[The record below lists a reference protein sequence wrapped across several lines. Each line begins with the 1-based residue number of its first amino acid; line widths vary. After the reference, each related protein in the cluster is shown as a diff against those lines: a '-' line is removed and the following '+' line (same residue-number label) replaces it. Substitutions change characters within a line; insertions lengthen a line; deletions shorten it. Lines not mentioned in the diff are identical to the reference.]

1 MHSRRV
7 GNRRYFDQTAEEAP
21 GRGSIRH
28 LEALKCNASISAYLH
43 VPAASSGITP
53 SRLYLGKGSTLD
65 VDFWLMHRSR
75 LQFGL
80 TILTKAKGMRLKWL
94 SRDET

>member
-28 LEALKCNASISAYLH
+28 LEALKCNVSISAYLH

-53 SRLYLGKGSTLD
+53 SRLYLGKGS
-65 VDFWLMHRSR
+65 RC
-75 LQFGL
+75 
-80 TILTKAKGMRLKWL
+80 
-94 SRDET
+94 

>member
-1 MHSRRV
+1 MYRQRPPASLQV
-7 GNRRYFDQTAEEAP
+7 V
-21 GRGSIRH
+21 
-28 LEALKCNASISAYLH
+28 SIS
-43 VPAASSGITP
+43 V
-53 SRLYLGKGSTLD
+53 KVLD

>member
-1 MHSRRV
+1 LTKRLKKL
-7 GNRRYFDQTAEEAP
+7 QAEDP
-21 GRGSIRH
+21 LGIWKH
-28 LEALKCNASISAYLH
+28 LNAMRQFPLTCMYRQRPPASLQVVSISVK
-43 VPAASSGITP
+43 VP
-53 SRLYLGKGSTLD
+53 D